1 MDHATAQ
8 FIDIQNNSN
17 RTVKSA
23 FTVDTKGEA
32 FSKSES
38 LMHNKRQQG
47 HETFYKEIA
56 QGILKYNRVLL
67 FGPTNAKTEL
77 HNYLNAD
84 LHFENIKIATAAAD
98 KMSDNEK
105 VAFVKTYF
113 EMKN

>member
-1 MDHATAQ
+1 MDHATAH

-47 HETFYKEIA
+47 HEAFYKEIA

-67 FGPTNAKTEL
+67 FGPTNAKQ
-77 HNYLNAD
+77 NYTITLTPIYI
-84 LHFENIKIATAAAD
+84 L
-98 KMSDNEK
+98 
-105 VAFVKTYF
+105 KTL
-113 EMKN
+113 KSQLRQQTK